1 MPSNG
6 ALQEGPSKRR
16 QTTRN
21 QHGPLERVTVNLTA
35 RASRALEQAAE
46 LTGDSKTDTINRAL
60 QVYAYLEQV
69 TQEGGALYVRESPD
83 KEPQLIK
90 MFLRHHLRLAHLR
103 RLQRDRLG
111 QKL

>member
-6 ALQEGPSKRR
+6 ALQQGQNKRR
-16 QTTRN
+16 QTTRR

-90 MFLRHHLRLAHLR
+90 MFLQIISPLSVS
-103 RLQRDRLG
+103 G
-111 QKL
+111 